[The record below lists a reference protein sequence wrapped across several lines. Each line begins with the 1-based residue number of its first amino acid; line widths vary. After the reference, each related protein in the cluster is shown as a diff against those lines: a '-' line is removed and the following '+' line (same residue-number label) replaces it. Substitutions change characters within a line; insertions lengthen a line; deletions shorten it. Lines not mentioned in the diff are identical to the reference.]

1 MEYIIYLCTIKPNM
15 MEKETVRINRIKVVL
30 AEKGTTNTKLAEMMS
45 TTPQGVSK
53 LVTNRVQPNLE
64 TLVQIAKCLEVDVKD
79 LLYST
84 K

>member
-1 MEYIIYLCTIKPNM
+1 

-30 AEKGTTNTKLAEMMS
+30 AEEGTTNTKLAEMMS
-45 TTPQGVSK
+45 TIPQRVSK
-53 LVTNRVQPNLE
+53 WVTNRVQPNLE

>member
-1 MEYIIYLCTIKPNM
+1 M

-30 AEKGTTNTKLAEMMS
+30 AEKGTTNIKLAEMMS
-45 TTPQGVSK
+45 TTPQRVSK
-53 LVTNRVQPNLE
+53 WVTNRVQPNLE

>member
-15 MEKETVRINRIKVVL
+15 MEKETIRINRIKVVL

-45 TTPQGVSK
+45 TTPQRVSK